1 MAVNP
6 EIQTLLDAFEDPRI
20 LIRQDY
26 TVAYANQ
33 AFVRRYGRSD
43 YAGRTCH
50 ELVFHR
56 ASRCSECGDV
66 CPLEQAS
73 VVGHP
78 VSTLRQVLTP
88 RGVLFYDLEST
99 PIRGVDGSV
108 VYYLESIRDKT
119 GTKELLQSEGVVAK
133 SPAVRQLLS
142 DIACVVSR
150 DTPVLFVGAL
160 GTGKEIFAR
169 LIHENSRRAAHSF
182 LHLDCATLDEKVLL
196 DEFFHALGNDLA
208 GGTLYLS
215 DVAELSMEMQYV
227 ILKLL
232 ETGGFAPRGRASTKI
247 ADLRVLAATRHDLRE
262 RVREG
267 RFREDLYYRLSTC
280 RFEVPSLSERRED
293 LIELSELLLSKIPG
307 GSAMHLS
314 DAAQLAI
321 LERPWYGNSYELES
335 ALERAVIF
343 TKDNEIGAEWLTQE
357 PVPAV
362 LPNTSGMGQGGT
374 IESEPVLAQR
384 IRQWKGTRAA
394 LAQELGVSVRT
405 LYRMIQRLN
414 IE

>member
-1 MAVNP
+1 MPIKRLFVVMVV
-6 EIQTLLDAFEDPRI
+6 RI
-20 LIRQDY
+20 MR
-26 TVAYANQ
+26 VAPVMNW
-33 AFVRRYGRSD
+33 FSIV
-43 YAGRTCH
+43 
-50 ELVFHR
+50 
-56 ASRCSECGDV
+56 
-66 CPLEQAS
+66 PLEQAS

-208 GGTLYLS
+208 
-215 DVAELSMEMQYV
+215 VHC
-227 ILKLL
+227 I
-232 ETGGFAPRGRASTKI
+232 
-247 ADLRVLAATRHDLRE
+247 
-262 RVREG
+262 
-267 RFREDLYYRLSTC
+267 
-280 RFEVPSLSERRED
+280 
-293 LIELSELLLSKIPG
+293 
-307 GSAMHLS
+307 
-314 DAAQLAI
+314 
-321 LERPWYGNSYELES
+321 
-335 ALERAVIF
+335 
-343 TKDNEIGAEWLTQE
+343 
-357 PVPAV
+357 
-362 LPNTSGMGQGGT
+362 
-374 IESEPVLAQR
+374 
-384 IRQWKGTRAA
+384 
-394 LAQELGVSVRT
+394 
-405 LYRMIQRLN
+405 
-414 IE
+414 